1 MHPRPSPIA
10 ASLYTLRDMNVDV
23 IIMHGPHGCCFRTG
37 RLLESDGVRVLT
49 TAMAENDFILGA
61 SEKLENTL
69 KEAYD
74 MFKPEFIGVV
84 GTCASMIIGED
95 LKEAIANA
103 NLDCTV
109 IPVESHGGF
118 GEGDNTEGAIMV
130 LDSAVEYGIIPREEA
145 DRQIEMLKKATEIE
159 KTRGMAQG
167 KYIQPNF
174 GDNKEEVAKK
184 IIKALRDNKKVAFV
198 LNAKKETSYLFADI
212 LNFDYREIN
221 PENKPIIVANL
232 DENIGLSRIRNH
244 AVNIKQELKTDIDYI
259 TGGLDEYPVTG
270 KAAADYLKENPVDL
284 YVVCG
289 VPHAFPVEEIEGES
303 IAVTDGP
310 RLVEPLRDLGYD
322 NVVAELDAH
331 SKTLGTDKIVF
342 SDFGGM
348 IRSAIDY
355 KSGNLKSISNGF
367 KKIGCDVEITSSIE
381 KIADSD
387 YLVLP
392 GVGAFGSAMENLEE
406 FKKVIHEHVDD
417 DKPFLGV
424 CLGQQVL
431 MDSSEESPDVDG
443 LKLFEGHACYLPEG
457 LKIPHMGWNKLDV
470 VKKCPIL
477 EGVDKEYFYFVHS
490 YHVVPDNDEIIAG
503 TCDYGIDVVAALSR
517 NNLFSTQFHPEKSG
531 VAGLKILKN
540 FVNLEL

>member
-1 MHPRPSPIA
+1 
-10 ASLYTLRDMNVDV
+10 
-23 IIMHGPHGCCFRTG
+23 
-37 RLLESDGVRVLT
+37 
-49 TAMAENDFILGA
+49 
-61 SEKLENTL
+61 
-69 KEAYD
+69 

-221 PENKPIIVANL
+221 SENKPIIVANL

-310 RLVEPLRDLGYD
+310 RLVEPLKDLGYD

-348 IRSAIDY
+348 MRSAIDW
-355 KSGNLKSISNGF
+355 K
-367 KKIGCDVEITSSIE
+367 
-381 KIADSD
+381 
-387 YLVLP
+387 
-392 GVGAFGSAMENLEE
+392 
-406 FKKVIHEHVDD
+406 
-417 DKPFLGV
+417 
-424 CLGQQVL
+424 
-431 MDSSEESPDVDG
+431 
-443 LKLFEGHACYLPEG
+443 
-457 LKIPHMGWNKLDV
+457 
-470 VKKCPIL
+470 
-477 EGVDKEYFYFVHS
+477 
-490 YHVVPDNDEIIAG
+490 
-503 TCDYGIDVVAALSR
+503 
-517 NNLFSTQFHPEKSG
+517 
-531 VAGLKILKN
+531 
-540 FVNLEL
+540 

>member
-95 LKEAIANA
+95 LKEAISNA
-103 NLDCTV
+103 DLDCTV

-145 DRQIEMLKKATEIE
+145 DRQIEMLKKATKIE

-184 IIKALRDNKKVAFV
+184 IIKALRDGKKVAFV

-212 LNFDYREIN
+212 LNFDYREVN
-221 PENKPIIVANL
+221 SENKPIIIANL

-244 AVNIKQELKTDIDYI
+244 AVNIKQELKADIDYI
-259 TGGLDEYPVTG
+259 TGGLDEYPITG
-270 KAAADYLKENPVDL
+270 KAAADYLKENSVDL

-289 VPHAFPVEEIEGES
+289 VPHAFPVEEIECES

-348 IRSAIDY
+348 IRSAIDW
-355 KSGNLKSISNGF
+355 K
-367 KKIGCDVEITSSIE
+367 
-381 KIADSD
+381 
-387 YLVLP
+387 
-392 GVGAFGSAMENLEE
+392 
-406 FKKVIHEHVDD
+406 
-417 DKPFLGV
+417 
-424 CLGQQVL
+424 
-431 MDSSEESPDVDG
+431 
-443 LKLFEGHACYLPEG
+443 
-457 LKIPHMGWNKLDV
+457 
-470 VKKCPIL
+470 
-477 EGVDKEYFYFVHS
+477 
-490 YHVVPDNDEIIAG
+490 
-503 TCDYGIDVVAALSR
+503 
-517 NNLFSTQFHPEKSG
+517 
-531 VAGLKILKN
+531 
-540 FVNLEL
+540 